1 MKLILSITLFLIAWI
16 LIAVLFPLAVT
27 FVIIRG
33 IYKRKPVDWYRST
46 ERYFFEMAYALDK
59 FGNVLIAPLFNSI
72 MIVKA
77 PQKMLFGDPDET
89 ISSCLGRNK
98 LHDNLTWVGRLL
110 ANILDTIDENHCE
123 KAADKF
129 MSAKFGN

>member
-1 MKLILSITLFLIAWI
+1 MKLIMSLVLFLIAGI
-16 LIAVLFPLAVT
+16 LVAVLFPFAVT
-27 FVIIRG
+27 FAMVKG
-33 IYKRKPVDWYRST
+33 IYKRKPTDWYRST

-72 MIVKA
+72 MIVNA
-77 PQKMLFGDPDET
+77 PQMMLFGNPNET

-98 LHDNLTWVGRLL
+98 SYENLTWAGSLL

-129 MSAKFGN
+129 LSARFGN